1 MDAIG
6 AFRFSRMHSPTQ
18 VGAPRGKRFWYG
30 GYNCN
35 SGVAMNKQI
44 VRMLPNFEAA
54 EAARKGLL
62 AEGFDGEGI
71 DVNVTT
77 DEAGP
82 AESNFYVGDSPEVK
96 GGTDYEDVFKP
107 AARGDL
113 CMMTVT
119 VADASQ
125 LERAAAI
132 LEYNGGVD
140 VDPAH
145 RA

>member
-1 MDAIG
+1 
-6 AFRFSRMHSPTQ
+6 
-18 VGAPRGKRFWYG
+18 
-30 GYNCN
+30 
-35 SGVAMNKQI
+35 MNNQI
-44 VRMLPNFEAA
+44 VRMLPTFEAA

-62 AEGFDGEGI
+62 AEGFDRDGI

-82 AESNFYVGDSPEVK
+82 AESNFYVGDSPAVK
-96 GGTDYEDVFKP
+96 GGSDYQDVYKP

-119 VADASQ
+119 VADAAQ

-132 LEYNGGVD
+132 LEHNGGID

-145 RA
+145 GAAKSTF

>member
-1 MDAIG
+1 
-6 AFRFSRMHSPTQ
+6 
-18 VGAPRGKRFWYG
+18 
-30 GYNCN
+30 
-35 SGVAMNKQI
+35 MNNQI
-44 VRMLPNFEAA
+44 IRMLPNFEAA

-62 AEGFDGEGI
+62 AEGFDANGI
-71 DVNVTT
+71 DVNVTS

-82 AESNFYVGDSPEVK
+82 AESHFYVGDSPAVK
-96 GGTDYEDVFKP
+96 GGTDYKDVFKP
-107 AARGDL
+107 ADRGDL

-132 LEYNGGVD
+132 LEYHGGVD
-140 VDPAH
+140 TDPAH

>member
-1 MDAIG
+1 MTNTGDGGRRG
-6 AFRFSRMHSPTQ
+6 AAGGGR
-18 VGAPRGKRFWYG
+18 APRATAFWYG

-35 SGVAMNKQI
+35 NGATMNNQI

-62 AEGFDGEGI
+62 AEGFDADGI

-82 AESNFYVGDSPEVK
+82 AESNFYVGDSPAVK
-96 GGTDYEDVFKP
+96 GGTDYEDVYKP
-107 AARGDL
+107 AERGDL

-145 RA
+145 RSA

>member
-1 MDAIG
+1 
-6 AFRFSRMHSPTQ
+6 
-18 VGAPRGKRFWYG
+18 
-30 GYNCN
+30 
-35 SGVAMNKQI
+35 MNNQI
-44 VRMLPNFEAA
+44 VRMLPTFEAA

-62 AEGFDGEGI
+62 AEGFDGDGI

-82 AESNFYVGDSPEVK
+82 AESNFYVGDSPAVK
-96 GGTDYEDVFKP
+96 GGSDYQDVFKP

-119 VADASQ
+119 VADPSQ
-125 LERAAAI
+125 FDRAAAI
-132 LEYNGGVD
+132 LEANGGID

-145 RA
+145 RAAKSSF

>member
-1 MDAIG
+1 
-6 AFRFSRMHSPTQ
+6 
-18 VGAPRGKRFWYG
+18 
-30 GYNCN
+30 
-35 SGVAMNKQI
+35 MNNQI

-62 AEGFDGEGI
+62 AEGFDADGI
-71 DVNVTT
+71 DVNVTS

-82 AESNFYVGDSPEVK
+82 AESHFYVGDSPAVK
-96 GGTDYEDVFKP
+96 GGTDYEDVYKP
-107 AARGDL
+107 ANRGDL

-145 RA
+145 RSA

>member
-1 MDAIG
+1 
-6 AFRFSRMHSPTQ
+6 
-18 VGAPRGKRFWYG
+18 
-30 GYNCN
+30 
-35 SGVAMNKQI
+35 MNNHI
-44 VRMLPNFEAA
+44 VRMLPSFEAA
-54 EAARKGLL
+54 EAARNGLL
-62 AEGFDGEGI
+62 SEGFDGNGI

-82 AESNFYVGDSPEVK
+82 AESNFYVGDTPEVK

-107 AARGDL
+107 AVRGDL

-132 LEYNGGVD
+132 LEHHGGID

-145 RA
+145 GAARSSF